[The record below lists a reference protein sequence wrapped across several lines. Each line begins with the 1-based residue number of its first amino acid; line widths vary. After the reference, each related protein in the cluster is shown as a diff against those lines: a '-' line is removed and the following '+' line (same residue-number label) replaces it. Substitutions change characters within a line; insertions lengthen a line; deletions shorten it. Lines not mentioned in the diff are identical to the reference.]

1 MVHTLHSFIA
11 RFAFVL
17 AVVWFIPVASAQL
30 EVRMEP
36 TKGTFVAHSPVYV
49 KVTIMNRSS
58 KTVTLK
64 GPSKT
69 SSWLNFRVLDNQQ
82 NMITSRRDAPM
93 AAPLTVEASKQ
104 VSLKVN
110 LNKAYPMNRFGN
122 YRVVANVYNPNSKRF
137 SSSSS
142 KLITVDEAKSIWK
155 QIVGLGGGRKAEYS
169 LLSYRGFDKTHLY
182 YRLRDAESGFIR
194 KTYQLGDLIQYR
206 APQAAV
212 DRSNRMHVLY
222 QAAPRQY
229 IHDQI
234 KSDGKFLKR
243 KVYEDY
249 KGSRPELVQS
259 KDGNVRVTGGI
270 NPEVKS
276 SEKRE
281 KLKDLARIRRLS
293 DRPLGY

>member
-1 MVHTLHSFIA
+1 MVFSLHSFIL
-11 RFAFVL
+11 RSVL
-17 AVVWFIPVASAQL
+17 VIAAVGVVPIASAQL

-36 TKGTFVAHSPVYV
+36 TQRTFVAHSPVYV

-58 KTVTLK
+58 NSITLR
-64 GPSKT
+64 GPSRT
-69 SSWLNFRVLDNQQ
+69 SSWLNFRVLDNKQ
-82 NMITSRRDAPM
+82 NMITSRRDAPL

-122 YRVVANVYNPNSKRF
+122 YQVVANVYNPTSKSF
-137 SSSSS
+137 TSSAS
-142 KLITVDEAKSIWK
+142 KLITVDEAKSIWT
-155 QIVGLGGGRKAEYS
+155 QTVGLDGGRKVEYS

-182 YRLRDAESGFIR
+182 YRLKNAETGFIR

-212 DRSNRMHVLY
+212 DRSHRMHVLY

-234 KSDGKFLKR
+234 NSDGKFLTR

-249 KGSRPELVQS
+249 KGSRPELLQS
-259 KDGNVRVTGGI
+259 KDGNVRVSGGI

-281 KLKDLARIRRLS
+281 KLKELSRIRRLS
-293 DRPLGY
+293 DRPPGY